1 MSLSRAT
8 DGLAAAVQAA
18 SDNPITGLPKHGAVL
33 TNGVVSFV
41 GLNSRERHPLQDK
54 FKKHEQAIHLH
65 AEIASIAAAVE
76 AGHTD
81 LSTFS
86 LYVARVYRDSTK
98 SPAKGAQRLH
108 GAWTGP
114 SKPCAGCC
122 GAIAAF
128 KLKEVFHT

>member
-1 MSLSRAT
+1 MSLPRAI

-18 SDNPITGLPKHGAVL
+18 NNNPITGLPKHGAVL

-41 GLNSRERHPLQDK
+41 GLNSRERHPLQDR

-86 LYVARVYRDSTK
+86 LYVARVYRDGSTG
-98 SPAKGAQRLH
+98 S
-108 GAWTGP
+108 
-114 SKPCAGCC
+114 SKPCIGCC
-122 GAIAAF
+122 AAIKAF
-128 KLKEVFHT
+128 NIKNVRFT

>member
-1 MSLSRAT
+1 MSLPRAI
-8 DGLAAAVQAA
+8 QAA

-33 TNGVVSFV
+33 TDGVVSFV

-54 FKKHEQAIHLH
+54 FKKHEQAVHLH

-86 LYVARVYRDSTK
+86 LYVARVYADGT
-98 SPAKGAQRLH
+98 
-108 GAWTGP
+108 TGP